1 MYDRM
6 NHPVDRFY
14 LYRIRTQRDA
24 EAFGCL
30 YDRYVA
36 QIFRFV
42 YLKLPSREVAE
53 DVTSETFLKFWQHI
67 VANNDV
73 RHIRALLYTTAKNLV
88 VDYYRKQESGVSLE
102 VVTFSDDGT
111 STVDERPLS
120 DRNRQRDLMEAKA
133 DLSIILEK
141 ISRLKEDFK
150 DVLTLRL
157 VDGLGFGDI
166 ARILD
171 KTPGHVRVIYHRA
184 MKALEA
190 FDSKKPSL

>member
-24 EAFGCL
+24 EAFGQL
-30 YDRYVA
+30 YDRYVTH
-36 QIFRFV
+36 IYRFV

-67 VANNDV
+67 INNNDV
-73 RHIRALLYTTAKNLV
+73 RHVRALLYKTARNLV
-88 VDYYRKQESGVSLE
+88 VDYYRKQENGLSLE
-102 VVTFSDDGT
+102 TVTFSVDGT
-111 STVDERPLS
+111 SSVDERPLS

-133 DLSIILEK
+133 DLAIILEK
-141 ISRLKEDFK
+141 IGRLKEDFK

-157 VDGLGFGDI
+157 VDGLGYGDI
-166 ARILD
+166 GRILD
-171 KTPGHVRVIYHRA
+171 KTPGNVRVIYHRA

-190 FDSKKPSL
+190 LDSTPTS